1 MIKIALNGFGRIG
14 KLALRR
20 LFDNDIS
27 LEFINDKNGD
37 PDLFAHLL
45 EFDTVHGRWNRSMSN
60 DSVSLTVDNQKI
72 PVFCEENI
80 DNLPL
85 DGIDIVIDCTG
96 FFKSEELLAQYSKN
110 GVQKVIVSAPVK
122 AGTVANLVYG
132 VNENIYDP
140 NMHNIVTAASCT
152 TNCLAPI
159 VKVVHESL
167 GIKHGSITTIHNV
180 TNTQTIVDRPSKD
193 FRRSRSA
200 LNSLIPTTTGS
211 ATAINL
217 IYPELNG
224 KLNGSAVRV
233 PLLNASLTDAV
244 FELNTSTTVSEVNGL
259 FENAAE
265 TYLKDILGYESRALV
280 SSDFVNDPRS
290 CIIDGQSTIVVDST
304 HLKVYAWYD
313 NEWAYVSRLVDI
325 VCMVKLSLDAD

>member
-27 LEFINDKNGD
+27 VEFINDKNGD

-45 EFDTVHGRWNRSMSN
+45 EFDTVHGRWDRNISN
-60 DSVSLTVDNQKI
+60 DSVSLTVNNQKI
-72 PVFCEENI
+72 PVLREENI
-80 DNLPL
+80 ANLPL

-96 FFKSEELLAQYSKN
+96 FFKSEKLLAQYFKK
-110 GVQKVIVSAPVK
+110 GVEKVIVSAPVK
-122 AGTVANLVYG
+122 TGMVANLVYG

-140 NMHNIVTAASCT
+140 KIHNIVTAASCT

-167 GIKHGSITTIHNV
+167 GINHGSITTIHNV

-217 IYPELNG
+217 IYPELTG

-233 PLLNASLTDAV
+233 PLLNASLIDAV
-244 FELNTSTTVSEVNGL
+244 FELNKVTTISEVNIL
-259 FENAAE
+259 FENAAQ
-265 TYLKDILGYESRALV
+265 TYLNDILCYESRALV
-280 SSDFVNDPRS
+280 SSDFVNDHRS
-290 CIIDGQSTIVVDST
+290 CIIDGPSTMVVDRT

-313 NEWAYVSRLVDI
+313 NEWAYACRLVDI
-325 VCMVKLSLDAD
+325 VSMVKLSLDAD

>member
-27 LEFINDKNGD
+27 VEFINDKNGD

-45 EFDTVHGRWNRSMSN
+45 EFDTVHGRWDRNISN
-60 DSVSLTVDNQKI
+60 DSVSLTVNNQKI
-72 PVFCEENI
+72 PVLREENI
-80 DNLPL
+80 ANLPL

-96 FFKSEELLAQYSKN
+96 FFKSEKLLAQYFKK
-110 GVQKVIVSAPVK
+110 GIEKVIVSAPVK
-122 AGTVANLVYG
+122 TGMVANLVYG

-140 NMHNIVTAASCT
+140 NIHNIVTAASCT

-167 GIKHGSITTIHNV
+167 GINHGSITTIHNV
-180 TNTQTIVDRPSKD
+180 TNTQTIVDSPSKD

-211 ATAINL
+211 ANAINL
-217 IYPELNG
+217 IYPELTG

-233 PLLNASLTDAV
+233 PLLNASLIDAV
-244 FELNTSTTVSEVNGL
+244 FELNKVTTISEVNSL
-259 FENAAE
+259 FENAAQ

-290 CIIDGQSTIVVDST
+290 CIIDGPSTMVVDRT

-313 NEWAYVSRLVDI
+313 NEWAYACRLVDI
-325 VCMVKLSLDAD
+325 VSMVKLSFDAD